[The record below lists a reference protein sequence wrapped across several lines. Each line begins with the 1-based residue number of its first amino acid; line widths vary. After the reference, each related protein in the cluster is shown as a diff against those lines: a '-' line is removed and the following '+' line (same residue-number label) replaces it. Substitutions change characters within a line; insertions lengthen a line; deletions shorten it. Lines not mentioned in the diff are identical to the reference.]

1 MATVSRNARRAQS
14 AERIL
19 SAASEEFAR
28 RGYEKTTIRAIADRA
43 GVHASLVM
51 QHYGSKAG
59 LFAHVVRLPPEGAG
73 SASEH
78 LSDVLHRRLTEIA
91 PGERALVRS
100 MLTSVESE
108 SYMRDYLQERIDN
121 LTVTLQGDDAESR
134 ATLLVCS
141 ILGLTIAM
149 HFLHLP
155 SLERLDLEQLENTAE
170 RWFDELS
177 RPPGK
182 PGVTPSSI

>member
-1 MATVSRNARRAQS
+1 MEKVSRDARRAQT

-19 SAASEEFAR
+19 DAAREEFAQ
-28 RGYEKTTIRAIADRA
+28 RGFEKTTIRAIADRA

-51 QHYGSKAG
+51 QHYGSKAE
-59 LFAHVVRLPPEGAG
+59 LFAHVVRLSPEDTD

-78 LSDVLHRRLTEIA
+78 LSEVLRRRLGDIA

-100 MLTSVESE
+100 MLTSAEGE
-108 SYMRDYLQERIDN
+108 TFMRDYLQERVEN
-121 LTVTLQGDDAESR
+121 LSATMSGSDAEAR
-134 ATLLVCS
+134 AALLVSS
-141 ILGLTIAM
+141 ILGLTIAR

-155 SLERLDLEQLENTAE
+155 SLERLDLDQLAVTAD

-177 RPPGK
+177 REPAGPR
-182 PGVTPSSI
+182 V